1 MNPKNKSFTEYFN
14 RIQGD
19 TSVLHHYDKLKK
31 TIQKNKSRHLFFRF
45 ISLALLL
52 FLILP
57 SNASAHNYSASF
69 TNIKFEKEHTE
80 MTFAIDS
87 ISLIELIDGIDPNNN
102 FKLEKSEL
110 KKEEHHLEEIVT
122 EKLSF
127 DKNNEEQTPTV
138 KKMKKIKKEDV
149 EYIEFKVL
157 FPAFSPGDTISLNDG
172 FYAGDSGTTNYV
184 NLLTST
190 YGSETSQAALQGTSR
205 TWTILLTEAQQDQQ
219 SADGQAQDT
228 KQVSDSKSDE
238 DTSSWLS
245 FFKLGMLHILTGYD
259 HLLFLFA
266 LLLSRQSLKQF
277 IGTITAFTIAHSITL
292 TLAVLGIVDLPS
304 KFVESVIALS
314 ICYVAIENILK
325 EKIHY
330 RWAITF
336 IFGLIHGMGF
346 ASILK
351 EMELPKSNL
360 AVALLNF
367 NLGIEFIQLCIALL
381 IVPIL
386 LKLQVLSKYRNYV
399 KIGSVFIFIL
409 GLIWLVQRLM

>member
-1 MNPKNKSFTEYFN
+1 M
-14 RIQGD
+14 
-19 TSVLHHYDKLKK
+19 LHFFGNLKK
-31 TIQKNKSRHLFFRF
+31 VKLRKKSNNLFLCL
-45 ISLALLL
+45 ISIALLS
-52 FLILP
+52 FIALP
-57 SNASAHNYSASF
+57 HNASAHNYSASF
-69 TNIKFEKEHTE
+69 TNIKFEKEQTE
-80 MTFAIDS
+80 LTFTIDS
-87 ISLIELIDGIDPNNN
+87 MSLIELINGIDPNHN

-110 KKEEHHLEEIVT
+110 KKEEHHLEEIVS
-122 EKLSF
+122 EKLSL

-138 KKMKKIKKEDV
+138 EKMKKIKKEDV
-149 EYIEFKVL
+149 EYIEFTVL
-157 FPAFSPGDTISLNDG
+157 FPAFAPGDTISLNDG
-172 FYAGDSGTTNYV
+172 FYTGDSGTTNYV
-184 NLLTST
+184 NLLTAT
-190 YGSETSQAALQGTSR
+190 YGSETSQAALQGKSR
-205 TWTILLTEAQQDQQ
+205 TWTILLTEVQQDQQ
-219 SADGQAQDT
+219 STDGQAQDT
-228 KQVSDSKSDE
+228 KQVTDSKSEE

-266 LLLSRQSLKQF
+266 LLLSRQSIKQF

-314 ICYVAIENILK
+314 ICYVAIENIFK
-325 EKIHY
+325 EKINY

-360 AVALLNF
+360 AAALLNF

-386 LKLQVLSKYRNYV
+386 LKLQALSKYQKYV
-399 KIGSVFIFIL
+399 KIGSVFILTL

>member
-1 MNPKNKSFTEYFN
+1 M
-14 RIQGD
+14 
-19 TSVLHHYDKLKK
+19 LHFFGNLKK
-31 TIQKNKSRHLFFRF
+31 VILRKKSNNLILRL
-45 ISLALLL
+45 IPIALLL
-52 FLILP
+52 FIALP
-57 SNASAHNYSASF
+57 PNASAHNYSASF
-69 TNIKFEKEHTE
+69 TNIKFEKEQTE
-80 MTFAIDS
+80 MTFTIDS

-110 KKEEHHLEEIVT
+110 KKEEHHLEEIVS
-122 EKLSF
+122 EKLSL

-138 KKMKKIKKEDV
+138 EKMKKIKKEDV
-149 EYIEFKVL
+149 EYIEFTVL
-157 FPAFSPGDTISLNDG
+157 FPAFAPGDTISLNDG
-172 FYAGDSGTTNYV
+172 FYTGDSGTTNYV
-184 NLLTST
+184 NLLTAT

-219 SADGQAQDT
+219 STDGQAQDT
-228 KQVSDSKSDE
+228 KQVTDSKSDE

-292 TLAVLGIVDLPS
+292 TLAVFGIVDLPS

-314 ICYVAIENILK
+314 ICYVAIENIFK
-325 EKIHY
+325 EKINY

-386 LKLQVLSKYRNYV
+386 LKLQALTKYQKYV
-399 KIGSVFIFIL
+399 KIGSFFIFIL

>member
-1 MNPKNKSFTEYFN
+1 MFHFFDN
-14 RIQGD
+14 
-19 TSVLHHYDKLKK
+19 LKK
-31 TIQKNKSRHLFFRF
+31 IILRKKSGNLFLRL
-45 ISLALLL
+45 ISLALLSFI
-52 FLILP
+52 FLP
-57 SNASAHNYSASF
+57 HNASAHNYSASF
-69 TNIKFEKEHTE
+69 TNIKFEKEQTE

-110 KKEEHHLEEIVT
+110 KKEKHHLEEIVSET
-122 EKLSF
+122 LSL

-138 KKMKKIKKEDV
+138 EKMKKIVKEDV
-149 EYIEFKVL
+149 EYIEFTVL
-157 FPAFSPGDTISLNDG
+157 FPAFAPGDTISLNDG
-172 FYAGDSGTTNYV
+172 FYTGDSGTTNYV
-184 NLLTST
+184 NLLTAT

-219 SADGQAQDT
+219 SSDGQAQDT

-314 ICYVAIENILK
+314 ICYVAIENIFK
-325 EKIHY
+325 EKINY

-336 IFGLIHGMGF
+336 VFGLIHGMGF

-386 LKLQVLSKYRNYV
+386 LKLQALSKYQKYV

-409 GLIWLVQRLM
+409 GLIWLVQRVM

>member
-1 MNPKNKSFTEYFN
+1 M
-14 RIQGD
+14 
-19 TSVLHHYDKLKK
+19 LHFFGNLKK
-31 TIQKNKSRHLFFRF
+31 VILRKKSNNLFLRL
-45 ISLALLL
+45 IPLALLL
-52 FLILP
+52 FIVLP
-57 SNASAHNYSASF
+57 HNASAHNYSASF
-69 TNIKFEKEHTE
+69 TNIKFEKEKTE
-80 MTFAIDS
+80 MTFTIDS

-110 KKEEHHLEEIVT
+110 KKEEHHLEEIVS
-122 EKLSF
+122 EKLSL

-149 EYIEFKVL
+149 EYIEFTVL
-157 FPAFSPGDTISLNDG
+157 FPAFAPGDTISLNDG
-172 FYAGDSGTTNYV
+172 FYTGDSGTTNYV
-184 NLLTST
+184 NLLTAT

-219 SADGQAQDT
+219 STDGQAQDT
-228 KQVSDSKSDE
+228 KQVTDSKSDE

-292 TLAVLGIVDLPS
+292 TLAVFGIVDLPS

-314 ICYVAIENILK
+314 ICYVAIENIFK
-325 EKIHY
+325 EKINY

-386 LKLQVLSKYRNYV
+386 LKLQALSKYQKYV